1 MKTISPYI
9 IPPMISVITAY
20 ALAVMALLRGKLKY
34 ERVLFALI
42 CVGCTFPSVAFI
54 FHYLMSDEKILM
66 GIERVAHTFYVFLPA
81 LLVLF
86 FQKET
91 DHSNRYVATVF
102 FLAAIILAG
111 FVHTEY
117 YFYAF
122 YLYDWG
128 RVARGGSAFTA
139 FCLYAV
145 VATFYII
152 WLVAYKYLKEKN
164 SIIRIKISYLFLA
177 YFLSAILL
185 FTNALPKHGIDFYSC
200 GNFIFIPL
208 WILAYGLL
216 HHRIIEISSI
226 LRMSV
231 FWIMLA
237 LIIILP
243 NMAIF
248 VIMRRHFYSVNI
260 LKLSLIFIVWFLL
273 NYVYFLHIRPLIFQ
287 LFNRLSYNLGKIEN
301 NLIRDISQLKSL
313 GDLVRGMTSVLKRAL
328 NLENVQLLCR
338 RDYLNCYTD
347 LISGDVLEIPGALQ
361 RIMLKHDF
369 IEKSLLESSI
379 EQDPEDPQV
388 LHVFKK
394 TGSEYIIP
402 MSYRDEL
409 IAILVM
415 SKKRDSKRLHY
426 REREF
431 IKKLNS
437 YASIAVAN
445 SVIFQELSDMKDN
458 LEEMVAERTSIIE
471 SQKAE
476 MERDIVLARKIQIA
490 MLPRHI
496 PNIPQIDIAYR
507 YEPVMKVGGDLIDIH
522 YRKGMTDLGLFICD
536 VSGHGA
542 GSAMISS
549 MVKMSLNSWG
559 RFINSP
565 GKAFVE
571 MRNMLYGKM
580 GDNFITACMCC
591 VNLETGVVTSANAGH
606 PPMLIARKDGSIK
619 VVNSSGKIIVDYAE
633 SDYEESVDRLE
644 KGDKI
649 LLYTDG
655 VIEVRNNDWDFGEKR
670 FHKIIRDNIN
680 LSSDEMC
687 AKIYE
692 GIALKGGASSMD
704 DDFAVLVAEYRGG

>member
-9 IPPMISVITAY
+9 IPPVLSLITAY
-20 ALAVMALLRGKLKY
+20 ALSVMALLRGKLKY
-34 ERVLFALI
+34 ENVLLALI
-42 CVGCTFPSVAFI
+42 CVSWTLPSTAFV
-54 FHYLMSDEKILM
+54 FHYLMSDEKTLM
-66 GIERVAHTFYVFLPA
+66 AIERVVHTFYVFMPA
-81 LLVLF
+81 LSVLF
-86 FQKET
+86 FQKMA
-91 DHSNRYVATVF
+91 DHRNRYVTTAF
-102 FLAAIILAG
+102 FLAGISVAA

-128 RVARGGSAFTA
+128 RIARGGPAFMA
-139 FCLYAV
+139 FYLYGV
-145 VATFYII
+145 VATLYIM
-152 WLVAYKYLKEKN
+152 WLFAYKYRKEKN
-164 SIIRIKISYLFLA
+164 SIIRVKISYFFLA
-177 YFLSAILL
+177 YFLSAILS
-185 FTNALPKHGIDFYSC
+185 FTNLPSMHGIDFYSL
-200 GNFIFIPL
+200 GNFTFIPL
-208 WILAYGLL
+208 GILTYGILR
-216 HHRIIEISSI
+216 HRVMEISSI
-226 LRMSV
+226 LHLSV
-231 FWIMLA
+231 FWIMLSS
-237 LIIILP
+237 IIVLP

-248 VIMRRHFYSVNI
+248 VIMRQYFYSINI

-273 NYVYFLHIRPLIFQ
+273 NYFYFIHIQPLINQ
-287 LFNRLSYNLGKIEN
+287 IFNRLSYNLGNIEN
-301 NLIRDISQLKSL
+301 NFSRDISQLKSL
-313 GDLVRGMTSVLKRAL
+313 EDLARELTSVLKKSL

-338 RDYLNCYTD
+338 RGYLNCYTD
-347 LISGDVLEIPGALQ
+347 LNGCVLEIQDTLQ

-379 EQDPEDPQV
+379 EQNPEDLQV
-388 LHVFKK
+388 LPVFEK

-402 MSYRDEL
+402 MSHRDEL

-415 SKKRDSKRLHY
+415 SKKRDLKRLY
-426 REREF
+426 DRELEF

-445 SVIFQELSDMKDN
+445 SVIFQDLSDMKDN
-458 LEEMVAERTSIIE
+458 LEKMVVERTSIIE

-476 MERDIVLARKIQIA
+476 MERDIELARKIQIA
-490 MLPRHI
+490 LLPSHI
-496 PNIPQIDIAYR
+496 PNLPQMDIAYR
-507 YEPVMKVGGDLIDIH
+507 YEPVMKVGGDFIDIH
-522 YRKGMTDLGLFICD
+522 YREGMTDLGLFICD

-606 PPMLIARKDGSIK
+606 PPMLIARKDGTIH
-619 VVNSSGKIIVDYAE
+619 VVNSGGKIIVDYAG

-680 LSSDEMC
+680 LSSGEMC
-687 AKIYE
+687 TKIYE
-692 GIALKGGASSMD
+692 GIALKGGVPSID